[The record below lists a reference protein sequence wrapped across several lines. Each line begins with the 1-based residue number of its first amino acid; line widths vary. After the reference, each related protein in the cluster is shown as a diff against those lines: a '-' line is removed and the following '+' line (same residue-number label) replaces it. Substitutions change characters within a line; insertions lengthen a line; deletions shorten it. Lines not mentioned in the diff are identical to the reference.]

1 MQTLSLRVL
10 AFPACNESII
20 GDKQQITGNES
31 LKVTYRINTIWCKTL
46 NIWGRMRTTSYCG
59 FAEQAKVSRQDD
71 PHRHTHYAIRTLSSI
86 PNNIIRFSFLTI
98 PLVLLP
104 ARHSPAG
111 LECRSA
117 TFWCGTPL
125 NADDPPLAGNAPHSR
140 GFPYPASRTTYAKE
154 GWRANCLYTA
164 NAYPYEV
171 KTLKR
176 VLFVTA
182 SLRPEAQYSE
192 LTTAHAK

>member
-1 MQTLSLRVL
+1 
-10 AFPACNESII
+10 
-20 GDKQQITGNES
+20 
-31 LKVTYRINTIWCKTL
+31 
-46 NIWGRMRTTSYCG
+46 MRTTSYCG

-71 PHRHTHYAIRTLSSI
+71 PIRHTHYAIRTLSCI

-98 PLVLLP
+98 TLALLP
-104 ARHSPAG
+104 ARHSPTG
-111 LECRSA
+111 LEGRS
-117 TFWCGTPL
+117 CGTFPFQPL
-125 NADDPPLAGNAPHSR
+125 KARDIPLAGNAPHSR
-140 GFPYPASRTTYAKE
+140 GFPYPASRATYAKE

-182 SLRPEAQYSE
+182 SLCPEAQYSE

>member
-1 MQTLSLRVL
+1 MLPPWL
-10 AFPACNESII
+10 A
-20 GDKQQITGNES
+20 
-31 LKVTYRINTIWCKTL
+31 
-46 NIWGRMRTTSYCG
+46 MRRT
-59 FAEQAKVSRQDD
+59 AE
-71 PHRHTHYAIRTLSSI
+71 
-86 PNNIIRFSFLTI
+86 
-98 PLVLLP
+98 
-104 ARHSPAG
+104 
-111 LECRSA
+111 
-117 TFWCGTPL
+117 
-125 NADDPPLAGNAPHSR
+125 
-140 GFPYPASRTTYAKE
+140 ASRTRASRATYAKE